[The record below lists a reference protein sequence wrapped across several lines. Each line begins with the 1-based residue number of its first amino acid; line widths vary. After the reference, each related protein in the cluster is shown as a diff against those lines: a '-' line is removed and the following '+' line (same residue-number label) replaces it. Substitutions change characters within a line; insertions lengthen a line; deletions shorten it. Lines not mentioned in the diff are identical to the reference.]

1 MVLLKV
7 DIIIFLMLFLFIF
20 VKMGGIIIFFVLF
33 LKKKIKNY
41 KYYIIVSDEDIKSVC
56 IMCFVVVVVYIEIF
70 VEFYYVVIYRFFE
83 VKFFIFFLDVWNYVI
98 FVIIMYVF
106 VEVG

>member
-41 KYYIIVSDEDIKSVC
+41 KYYSKWWRYKEC
-56 IMCFVVVVVYIEIF
+56 VYNVF
-70 VEFYYVVIYRFFE
+70 CCCGCLYRNICR
-83 VKFFIFFLDVWNYVI
+83 VLLCCDL
-98 FVIIMYVF
+98 
-106 VEVG
+106 

>member
-1 MVLLKV
+1 MCLV
-7 DIIIFLMLFLFIF
+7 
-20 VKMGGIIIFFVLF
+20 
-33 LKKKIKNY
+33 
-41 KYYIIVSDEDIKSVC
+41 IVI
-56 IMCFVVVVVYIEIF
+56 VYIEIF

-83 VKFFIFFLDVWNYVI
+83 VKFFIFFVDVWNYVI

>member
-1 MVLLKV
+1 
-7 DIIIFLMLFLFIF
+7 
-20 VKMGGIIIFFVLF
+20 
-33 LKKKIKNY
+33 
-41 KYYIIVSDEDIKSVC
+41 
-56 IMCFVVVVVYIEIF
+56 MCFVVVVVYIEIF

-83 VKFFIFFLDVWNYVI
+83 VKFVIFFLDVWNYVI